1 MIKVISLIALLLTL
15 SSCILNTP
23 HPVVSNEK
31 TFELED
37 MYIVFA
43 LRAEQ
48 LHDYKTAS
56 SFFNI
61 LYQKSKKKE
70 YFYRSI
76 QNDLLAKKYNN
87 VIQRVDTLSEDTVFD
102 VTLARFK
109 VIALFEQNRL
119 DEAIKLSVVLAAKTK
134 IPNDYLLTSDIYTKR
149 KEFDLAV
156 RYLESAYEK
165 EHNEKIL
172 DKMSII
178 LYVNLDKKKEA
189 IAYLETHSRMM
200 GCSELICH
208 RLAAFYSN
216 DNNVEGLLST
226 YLRLYKYKK
235 DENIAKKIIQTYTYK
250 GDYLSL
256 ISFLEES
263 GSDDEV
269 LLQLYVFLKKYEKAY
284 KLADKL
290 YEDSGDINY
299 LGQSAIYEYEVN
311 GVHTIQKVVQKV
323 IEKLKHVVAMKKD
336 AKYLNYLGYIMIEH
350 DIDVEDGLH
359 FVDEA
364 LVIKPKSAYYLDSRA
379 WGYYKLG
386 QCKKAKQI
394 ITKVLTLEG
403 GDDPEVLG
411 HKKIIDRCVKIQK
424 GEKRK

>member
-1 MIKVISLIALLLTL
+1 MIKVISLITLLLTL

-56 SFFNI
+56 NFFNI

-76 QNDLLAKKYNN
+76 QNDLLAKKYNK
-87 VIQRVDTLSEDTVFD
+87 VIQRVDTLSKDTVFD

-178 LYVNLDKKKEA
+178 LYINLDKKKEA

-235 DENIAKKIIQTYTYK
+235 DESIAKKIIQTYTYK

-290 YEDSGDINY
+290 YEESGDINY
-299 LGQSAIYEYEVN
+299 LGQSAIYEYEIN

-323 IEKLKHVVAMKKD
+323 IEKLKHVVVMKKD

-359 FVDEA
+359 FVDDA
-364 LVIKPKSAYYLDSRA
+364 LVIKPESVYYLDSRA

>member
-1 MIKVISLIALLLTL
+1 MIKVISLITLLLTL

-56 SFFNI
+56 NFFNI

-76 QNDLLAKKYNN
+76 QNDLLAKKYNK
-87 VIQRVDTLSEDTVFD
+87 VIQRVDTLSKDTVFD
-102 VTLARFK
+102 VKLARFK

-178 LYVNLDKKKEA
+178 LYINLDKKKEA

-235 DENIAKKIIQTYTYK
+235 DESIAKKIIQTYTYK

-290 YEDSGDINY
+290 YEESGDIDY
-299 LGQSAIYEYEVN
+299 LGQSAIYEYEIN

-323 IEKLKHVVAMKKD
+323 IEKLKHVVVMKKD

-359 FVDEA
+359 FVDDA
-364 LVIKPKSAYYLDSRA
+364 LVIKPESVYYLDSRA

>member
-1 MIKVISLIALLLTL
+1 MIKVISLITLLLTL

-56 SFFNI
+56 NFFNI

-76 QNDLLAKKYNN
+76 QNDLLAKKYNK
-87 VIQRVDTLSEDTVFD
+87 VIQRVDTLSKDTVFD

-178 LYVNLDKKKEA
+178 LYINLDKKKEA

-235 DENIAKKIIQTYTYK
+235 DESIAKKIIQTYTYK

-290 YEDSGDINY
+290 YEESGDIDY
-299 LGQSAIYEYEVN
+299 LGQSAIYEYEIN

-323 IEKLKHVVAMKKD
+323 IEKLKHVVVMKKD

-359 FVDEA
+359 FVDDA
-364 LVIKPKSAYYLDSRA
+364 LVIKPESVYYLDSRA